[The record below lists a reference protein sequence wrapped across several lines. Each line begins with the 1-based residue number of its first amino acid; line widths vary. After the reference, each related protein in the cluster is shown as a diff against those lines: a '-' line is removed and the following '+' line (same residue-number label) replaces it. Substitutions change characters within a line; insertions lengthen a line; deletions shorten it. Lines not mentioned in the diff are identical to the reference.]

1 MAGGATERAVLTA
14 RSPAGGELLLV
25 SLDVEEAVAR
35 RYTTPGQYIE
45 LKADSGN
52 GYFVLASNVGERP
65 WQLLVKNAGGAAD
78 ALATQPIGTQ
88 FRVVG
93 PLGAGFSVERMRSRH
108 VAVAVVG
115 SAIGV
120 ARSVIGRR
128 IADGAATATH
138 LFLGIRG
145 PTDLTI
151 PGEIAG
157 WAANGIEVVLCL
169 SKNELDHHKKILP
182 GARRASGYVQHALA
196 RALETGAVPHGAL
209 VIAAG
214 PDAMLADMRSL
225 AAEAAGTSSTGAV
238 LAGPSFEVLTNV

>member
-25 SLDVEEAVAR
+25 SLDVDEAIAH

-45 LKADSGN
+45 VKADSGN

-78 ALATQPIGTQ
+78 ALATRPIGTQ
-88 FRVVG
+88 FSIVG

-108 VAVAVVG
+108 VVVAVVG

-128 IADGAATATH
+128 IADGARIRRRTARNAGDRRRSGRHARRHALPGCESHRSDLQRGRAGRTER
-138 LFLGIRG
+138 RG
-145 PTDLTI
+145 PHECVSNAFRL
-151 PGEIAG
+151 
-157 WAANGIEVVLCL
+157 L
-169 SKNELDHHKKILP
+169 
-182 GARRASGYVQHALA
+182 RRSCVG
-196 RALETGAVPHGAL
+196 
-209 VIAAG
+209 
-214 PDAMLADMRSL
+214 
-225 AAEAAGTSSTGAV
+225 
-238 LAGPSFEVLTNV
+238 